1 MFNLPQAYYSAGL
14 KVNSSDLSETIN
26 FVESVW
32 LKHFPDEYFEYTFLD
47 ENIAKLYESETRLF
61 YLFRIFAGISIFI
74 GCMGLWGLIN
84 FITEQR
90 SKEIS
95 IRKVLGASVS
105 NIVQLLSQDF
115 IRMVLIAGVLSIPLA
130 WFLSN
135 RWLQDFHFRIETP
148 WAMYGLGI
156 LITILVTFTTMSIK
170 SIRAA
175 MVNPANNLKNE

>member
-1 MFNLPQAYYSAGL
+1 
-14 KVNSSDLSETIN
+14 
-26 FVESVW
+26 
-32 LKHFPDEYFEYTFLD
+32 
-47 ENIAKLYESETRLF
+47 
-61 YLFRIFAGISIFI
+61 
-74 GCMGLWGLIN
+74 MGLWGLIN

-148 WAMYGLGI
+148 WAMYGLAI